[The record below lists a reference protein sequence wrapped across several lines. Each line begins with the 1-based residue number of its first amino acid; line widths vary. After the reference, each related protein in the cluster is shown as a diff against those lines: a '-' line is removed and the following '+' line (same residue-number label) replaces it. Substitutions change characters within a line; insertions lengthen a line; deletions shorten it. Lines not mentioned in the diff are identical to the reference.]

1 MLYNKKFIR
10 LGSTTSVVKLAFPT
24 IFSKLSKEKEAI
36 FADIISYGITDA
48 ILGDAP
54 IYSAMHTNVIEKIKG
69 TIKLSDQSYFR
80 PTNTISGVVG
90 GNILFSGNIDFDDL
104 ASHLTMLLSKYGNER
119 DIYNSLLLDLQ
130 NEEGKEP
137 LAIAVQKEMSVFDK
151 VKSQT
156 FMEEAFEEGLNIA
169 KENMIRITSQITK
182 SAKIINHAITFES
195 NRLKIAIPIMIT
207 FKIEGI
213 RMLDEED

>member
-80 PTNTISGVVG
+80 PTNTIPGVVG

-119 DIYNSLLLDLQ
+119 DIYNSLLLDY
-130 NEEGKEP
+130 KM
-137 LAIAVQKEMSVFDK
+137 KK
-151 VKSQT
+151 VKN
-156 FMEEAFEEGLNIA
+156 L
-169 KENMIRITSQITK
+169 
-182 SAKIINHAITFES
+182 
-195 NRLKIAIPIMIT
+195 
-207 FKIEGI
+207 
-213 RMLDEED
+213 